1 MGLEV
6 VHLRVFT
13 NFFIYKNIEGKMSRS
28 KAEKTIY
35 SNSDSENHILTIIKK
50 RLAWYGISELKL
62 KSISKNDCD
71 SVSIRL
77 IDEVLKKE
85 FTTFFKLNVFEKDS
99 YDGKASSLAA

>member
-1 MGLEV
+1 
-6 VHLRVFT
+6 
-13 NFFIYKNIEGKMSRS
+13 MSRS
-28 KAEKTIY
+28 KAVKTIY

-71 SVSIRL
+71 SVSIRF
-77 IDEVLKKE
+77 IDEVLEKE

-99 YDGKASSLAA
+99 YNGKASSLAA